1 MARVRTV
8 SVRVTAEVSDL
19 EKKLRSVQKTLSKTG
34 EKFKSVGASLT
45 KAITVPLAGV
55 ATAAGFAINAASD
68 LGETQSKVGEL
79 FGESANKINEW
90 ATTAATAFGQSKQ
103 QAMDAAANFAIF
115 GSSAGLAG
123 NELVTFSTDMTE
135 LASDLASFNNTSPEE
150 AINAI
155 GSALRGEAEPL
166 RKYGVLLD
174 DATMRQTAMRMG
186 LIKTTKDALTPQQKV
201 LAAQRLILQ
210 QTGSAQ
216 GDFTRTSD
224 QLANQQRILSA
235 QLKDTATEAG
245 TALLPIAL
253 ELAKVFR
260 DKVVPIIQ
268 RASEWFKNL
277 SPETVRTAAKIG
289 LVVAAIGPLILGIGI
304 GIKSLG
310 TLITV
315 VKSLGIALQFLAM
328 NPIGLIITGI
338 GLLVAAGIYMYKNW
352 DTVRINFLKIF
363 DAMALGAQT
372 AMSWIKIKV
381 LQGIDLILAGYE
393 KLYGFIPGLGDLIST
408 ARSKISNL
416 IDEEKIKQS
425 TRVMKSAMKQAS
437 YAVQL
442 QEIKLKKLEGANEDT
457 TKAVQELAEA
467 KEYET
472 EVMNKSVKATEDA
485 AEAQKKLREA
495 NIKMLDTLGGAVIK
509 ALRDRYTNEEK
520 LQTKSLTKQSNALK
534 RATEDNLRQYNKE
547 YLAKLKVFNAETDAE
562 LIALQKQIDAID
574 GKTDAEEKAL
584 KEQEYQTRLT
594 AKQKE
599 LSEAESAEEKLKITT
614 ELNTMIADRQREHL
628 LESRAAEKE
637 SLRLQM
643 DEVRN
648 NAELKREA
656 MELELDEKILHE
668 QELSD
673 AKLKSL
679 DDEMESV
686 KNHFAALTTEEALQ
700 AEARLLVLDKNNQ
713 EIIDLLETYNADWQ
727 NAGQS
732 FGESLLDGLNSK
744 KQSIQSAVN
753 DIMSL
758 VKSAQS
764 AVVPAPSPAQSDGGE
779 KAKSYIVKAGDTL
792 SAIASRLGSSV
803 AKIAGAS
810 GVKNVD
816 LIHPGQRL
824 TIPKLA
830 TGTNNVPQD
839 MLAMLHKGEGVVPK
853 KYNNNQGNG
862 GPVTIIVEMDGR
874 QIARGTAPHI
884 VREIR
889 LKTGLVF

>member
-1 MARVRTV
+1 MASGRVRTV

-34 EKFKSVGASLT
+34 EKFKSVGAGLT
-45 KAITVPLAGV
+45 KSVTVPILAVGTGLFALV
-55 ATAAGFAINAASD
+55 QSTANAGDAIQKMALRTGISTEALSEFKHAAELSGSSIDDVEKSVKRMQKMLFDAEKGLSTSKDALAALNMTFEDLEELSPEEQFNKLSMAIADIESPSKRAALAQEIFGRAGTSLLPMLAQGSKGLAEMRQEAQD
-68 LGETQSKVGEL
+68 LGIVFDQ
-79 FGESANKINEW
+79 
-90 ATTAATAFGQSKQ
+90 
-103 QAMDAAANFAIF
+103 DAADASAKFNDDLDRLKKGVTGVFQELAKSLLPVLVDDLIPAIKNNIIPLAKSFAERLSNLVSWFKDLSPMVQKTI
-115 GSSAGLAG
+115 GVVAGLAFALG
-123 NELVTFSTDMTE
+123 PLLFG
-135 LASDLASFNNTSPEE
+135 
-150 AINAI
+150 I
-155 GSALRGEAEPL
+155 GVG
-166 RKYGVLLD
+166 
-174 DATMRQTAMRMG
+174 
-186 LIKTTKDALTPQQKV
+186 IKV
-201 LAAQRLILQ
+201 L
-210 QTGSAQ
+210 
-216 GDFTRTSD
+216 
-224 QLANQQRILSA
+224 
-235 QLKDTATEAG
+235 G
-245 TALLPIAL
+245 TM
-253 ELAKVFR
+253 
-260 DKVVPIIQ
+260 
-268 RASEWFKNL
+268 
-277 SPETVRTAAKIG
+277 
-289 LVVAAIGPLILGIGI
+289 
-304 GIKSLG
+304 
-310 TLITV
+310 ITV

-416 IDEEKIKQS
+416 IDEEKVKQS
-425 TRVMKSAMKQAS
+425 ARVMESAMKQAS

-472 EVMNKSVKATEDA
+472 EVMNKSAKATEDA
-485 AEAQKKLREA
+485 AEAQKRLREA
-495 NIKMLDTLGGAVIK
+495 NIKTLDTLGGAVIK

-584 KEQEYQTRLT
+584 KEQEYQTRLI

-656 MELELDEKILHE
+656 MKLELDEKILHE

-686 KNHFAALTTEEALQ
+686 KNHFADLTTEEALQ

-713 EIIDLLETYNADWQ
+713 EIIDLLETYNPEWQ

-732 FGESLLDGLNSK
+732 FGESLLEGLNSK

-764 AVVPAPSPAQSDGGE
+764 AVVPAPSPAQSGGGE

-830 TGTNNVPQD
+830 TGTNFVPQD
-839 MLAMLHKGEGVVPK
+839 MLAMLHKGEAVVPK
-853 KYNNNQGNG
+853 EFNSQGGSNGNNTYQFHF
-862 GPVTIIVEMDGR
+862 DGR
-874 QIARGTAPHI
+874 MLAEVTAPHTI
-884 VREIR
+884 KIIR
-889 LKTGLVF
+889 QKTGFVF